1 MILAV
6 SRGSKVSSQ
15 ISDLSTDSSAN
26 DPMPVQ
32 GGFNT
37 LFRNRQFMSLWI
49 AQVFSQFADR
59 AVFVLFVA
67 ILTHTQQASG
77 TVSAGAAQ
85 IGGAELTS
93 WLYVAFTIPAILLSP
108 IAGVYVDRWSH
119 RSVLVLSNL
128 ARAACVAL
136 IVLPAVS
143 KSLKIDF
150 ALAFLIS
157 VGCQFFAPAETAS
170 IPRLVKKE
178 ELYAANSL
186 FFTTMMIALGF
197 GFAIGEPIISHIG
210 MDNAPWVVSGFF
222 LIASLLLLGIQDNK
236 PRTDNREAWFEE
248 LRFGLS
254 YISSN
259 AAVFRA
265 IIKITILFSTIITLN
280 IIAVGL
286 AEQVLHIKAFQFGYI
301 VAAAGLGMGLGNFW
315 VAHHGHKITPNV
327 LVYSG
332 FTGLGIFMSLL
343 GCLGFFGSW
352 PGAWMTVPLLLS
364 VFIGISCAC
373 VAVPTQA
380 ALQSV
385 VPEDL
390 RGKVFGAQNTA
401 MSAASTIPVVL
412 AGQFI
417 DNLPG
422 GVSTTL
428 FLIGL
433 PTAAAGIY
441 HLCRS
446 LRPRNGN
453 PAEL

>member
-1 MILAV
+1 VLEYAKLE
-6 SRGSKVSSQ
+6 SRKHEVSSQ
-15 ISDLSTDSSAN
+15 ISDIDSAEESKLPKA
-26 DPMPVQ
+26 
-32 GGFNT
+32 GFHT
-37 LFRNRQFMSLWI
+37 LFKNRQFMALWI

-67 ILTHTQQASG
+67 ILTRTQAN
-77 TVSAGAAQ
+77 AAHPLT

-119 RSVLVLSNL
+119 RSVMVLSNL
-128 ARAACVAL
+128 VRAACVAL

-143 KSLKIDF
+143 QSLKIDF

-157 VGCQFFAPAETAS
+157 VGCQFFGPAETAS
-170 IPRLVKKE
+170 IPRLVSKG

-210 MDNAPWVVSGFF
+210 MENAPWVVSGFF
-222 LIASLLLLGIQDNK
+222 VIASCLLCTIGDNK
-236 PRTDNREAWFEE
+236 QTVTEREPWWEE

-259 AAVFRA
+259 ALVFRA
-265 IIKITILFSTIITLN
+265 IMKITILFSTIITLN

-286 AEQVLHIKAFQFGYI
+286 AQQVLHLQAFQFGYI
-301 VAAAGLGMGLGNFW
+301 VAAAGAGMGLGNFF
-315 VAHHGHKITPNV
+315 VAHYGHRIQPNV

-332 FTGLGIFMSLL
+332 FTGLGFFLSAMGSLVFL
-343 GCLGFFGSW
+343 GSW
-352 PGAWMTVPLLLS
+352 YGNAMSVPLTLALC
-364 VFIGISCAC
+364 VGISCAC

-380 ALQSV
+380 ALQAV
-385 VPEDL
+385 VPEEL

-412 AGQFI
+412 AGQLI

-428 FLIGL
+428 FLIGV
-433 PTAAAGIY
+433 PTALTGLY
-441 HLCRS
+441 HLIRS
-446 LRPRNGN
+446 LRSRGEDV
-453 PAEL
+453 ALTQQ